1 MKQKYI
7 PHPWPER
14 TKEEIKIANKKNY
27 DKYRKS
33 EKARKKIPIWVRR
46 HRDKIKLNPE
56 KHAKLK
62 LELNLRNRIRSVMK
76 TKYEIKKS
84 RIGPGSK
91 LFGCSGRELKAH
103 IQNQF
108 AKGMNW
114 QNYGTWHVDHIKPVK
129 KFDLRIIDV
138 EILNTHGGSI
148 RFYVAK
154 KKIKI

>member
-1 MKQKYI
+1 
-7 PHPWPER
+7 
-14 TKEEIKIANKKNY
+14 
-27 DKYRKS
+27 
-33 EKARKKIPIWVRR
+33 
-46 HRDKIKLNPE
+46 
-56 KHAKLK
+56 
-62 LELNLRNRIRSVMK
+62 MK

-129 KFDLRIIDV
+129 KFDLRI
-138 EILNTHGGSI
+138 EKERQKCFHYSNLQPLW
-148 RFYVAK
+148 AK
-154 KKIKI
+154 ENMRKGAK